1 MLQCTILVASQH
13 PFVYTMPRYKS
24 LGSVMARTSSTK
36 TSRSTPKI
44 AARRAK
50 ALDSGRELTKSTSKV
65 KAVADGKPAA
75 SKLADAKIIHTETA
89 STRRDTVN
97 DQIRRQ
103 TEQFMNAAKDA
114 RIPEQFQAMAEE
126 GVNKS
131 REAFDK
137 ISSAAKDQAKVAED
151 MMLATQAG
159 ARAISSKIVDN
170 TVSNTTAV
178 FDAAQAIARAKS
190 LPEAT
195 RLQAEF
201 MQKQFALAGAQVQ
214 ELFEL
219 STRVAKQSFDSA
231 STVAAKSFEQ
241 GKRAR

>member
-1 MLQCTILVASQH
+1 M
-13 PFVYTMPRYKS
+13 
-24 LGSVMARTSSTK
+24 
-36 TSRSTPKI
+36 
-44 AARRAK
+44 
-50 ALDSGRELTKSTSKV
+50 
-65 KAVADGKPAA
+65 
-75 SKLADAKIIHTETA
+75 
-89 STRRDTVN
+89 N

>member
-1 MLQCTILVASQH
+1 M
-13 PFVYTMPRYKS
+13 
-24 LGSVMARTSSTK
+24 
-36 TSRSTPKI
+36 
-44 AARRAK
+44 
-50 ALDSGRELTKSTSKV
+50 
-65 KAVADGKPAA
+65 
-75 SKLADAKIIHTETA
+75 
-89 STRRDTVN
+89 N

-131 REAFDK
+131 RETFDK

-159 ARAISSKIVDN
+159 ARAISARIVDN

-190 LPEAT
+190 IPEAT

-201 MQKQFALAGAQVQ
+201 MQKQIAVATAQTK

-219 STRVAKQSFDSA
+219 STRIAQQTFG
-231 STVAAKSFEQ
+231 TFNTAATKSFEQ
-241 GKRAR
+241 MKKPN